1 MKLLLEMAMDCSAVA
16 RTDTKIDN
24 NKHSSKYHMGMGERD
39 EYQGSEIKPD
49 DGFWK
54 NELK

>member
-39 EYQGSEIKPD
+39 EYQGREIKPD
-49 DGFWK
+49 DGF
-54 NELK
+54 